1 MKNLTDCQKS
11 LVYKMGLGNQPH
23 NKKELTMTTIRTAV
37 REVEA
42 HIKSTTGDKSEQL
55 AIIGKAQSLTI
66 DNEKTLAVLII
77 VKRRII
83 RG

>member
-1 MKNLTDCQKS
+1 MKNKTNGAGKPAPQQK
-11 LVYKMGLGNQPH
+11 
-23 NKKELTMTTIRTAV
+23 ETTMTTIKYESIRTAV

-66 DNEKTLAVLII
+66 DNESNLAVLII
-77 VKRRII
+77 VKRRIYK
-83 RG
+83 GK